1 MCVWCECVTVY
12 VSVCVYVSGWVNVFV
27 CEYVCGRA
35 DQQGIIYTFLK
46 MIRCG
51 ILSHYVAA
59 TA

>member
-1 MCVWCECVTVY
+1 MCL
-12 VSVCVYVSGWVNVFV
+12 

-51 ILSHYVAA
+51 ILSYYVAA
-59 TA
+59 TAQGPGDHGTESECYELTGTLTHT